1 MPIKQLTTGWLTN
14 MANDKIEIINRYFEE
29 NNFVQSNIESFDSF
43 VDWRLQK
50 LVDEL
55 KEAVPAVIPPE
66 AEEVKFV
73 FGNVRIEKPS
83 LIEADGA
90 KRVILPAEARMRDL
104 TYAATI

>member
-1 MPIKQLTTGWLTN
+1 MTKDRIDIVQK
-14 MANDKIEIINRYFEE
+14 YFEE

-66 AEEVKFV
+66 AEIFRRE
-73 FGNVRIEKPS
+73 
-83 LIEADGA
+83 
-90 KRVILPAEARMRDL
+90 
-104 TYAATI
+104 